1 VTARHRRREDGECF
15 KGLWITTIE
24 EAKLERRKE
33 EREILRCGDAIDIG
47 RNSCQ
52 DLVAKTRLSFI

>member
-1 VTARHRRREDGECF
+1 VTARHRRREDGECS

-33 EREILRCGDAIDIG
+33 EREIPRRDDAIDIS
-47 RNSCQ
+47 RNACQ
-52 DLVAKTRLSFI
+52 DLVAKTRLSSI